1 MTPYETAITALAEAL
16 ETKLEI
22 GSDRLCDIEVDGRLV
37 VLRPIGDTESAIT
50 MFALVATVP
59 EVGELAEK
67 IKTRALSLNLFGA
80 DTLGGH
86 LGLFVG
92 SLILSAPPIEATG
105 LTSESFAESLLAFS
119 RFAGEV
125 EQKLVGSAAEAPVAG
140 PGTAA
145 IAPSAE
151 NGFIAV

>member
-1 MTPYETAITALAEAL
+1 MTPYETAISGLAAALGTEL
-16 ETKLEI
+16 DI
-22 GSDRLCDIEVDGRLV
+22 SSDRLCDVEVDGRLIL
-37 VLRPIGDTESAIT
+37 LRPMGEAEDSIT

-67 IKTRALSLNLFGA
+67 IKTRALSMNLFGA

-92 SLILSAPPIEATG
+92 SLVLSAPPIEAVD
-105 LTSESFAESLLAFS
+105 LVAESFAESLLAFS

-125 EQKLVGSAAEAPVAG
+125 ERKLVDPAAGAQSAAPEA
-140 PGTAA
+140 AA
-145 IAPSAE
+145 EPSAKD
-151 NGFIAV
+151 GFIAV

>member
-1 MTPYETAITALAEAL
+1 MTPYETATAALAEAL

-37 VLRPIGDTESAIT
+37 VLRPLGDTESAIT

-59 EVGELAEK
+59 EDGELAEK
-67 IKTRALSLNLFGA
+67 IKTRALSMNLFGA

-92 SLILSAPPIEATG
+92 SLILSAPPMDATG
-105 LTSESFAESLLAFS
+105 LTAESFAESLLAFS

-125 EQKLVGSAAEAPVAG
+125 EKKLVEPAAEASDGG
-140 PGTAA
+140 PEPAL
-145 IAPSAE
+145 APSAE